1 MVGEDLRLG
10 RGWVGERRGK
20 KLLVLTPT
28 PIIMS
33 SMALGGLWYIYPHCT
48 NLRGLVG
55 FRL

>member
-10 RGWVGERRGK
+10 RGWVGERWGK